1 MSRTRRKPDSQGFL
15 TFLDE
20 LKQAP
25 WIGNRKWWVDFL
37 FHFTDIKNAVS
48 VLNSGFLFSR
58 DEVERRRIG
67 FTDSA
72 SSEIIDRTDATLTD
86 YVRFYF
92 RPRTPTQYRNEGFR
106 PLNQLFQGAHC
117 PVPIYFL
124 FDIRE
129 IISLNDTRFSNGS
142 LARREHNL
150 FTTADKFT
158 QLPFRDIYHNTSFSL
173 ENRERIINARHA
185 EVIYPKRISLDYLK
199 YICCRSQ
206 AEYET
211 LYNLLSPSPVVWN
224 RWEPKVRTC
233 NPHSLFNQKW
243 LYIKDVT
250 LTKKLISL
258 NFNLPDENERK
269 YHGPFKIRVD
279 IKDQL
284 MSKTYYFEKEYIDIV
299 SELTNARLNLNLSD
313 ENISYDVRVS
323 IDGSL
328 AYLGRYAEVDGIP
341 F

>member
-1 MSRTRRKPDSQGFL
+1 MSRARRKPDSQGFL
-15 TFLDE
+15 VFLDE

-48 VLNSGFLFSR
+48 ILNSGFLFSR
-58 DEVERRRIG
+58 DDVERRRID

-92 RPRTPTQYRNEGFR
+92 RPRTPTQYRNEGFK
-106 PLNQLFQGAHC
+106 PPKKEGQAAHC

-129 IISLNDTRFSNGS
+129 IISLNDTCFSNGS

-150 FTTADKFT
+150 FTTADEFT
-158 QLPFRDIYHNTSFSL
+158 QLPFEDIYHDTWFTPEDKN
-173 ENRERIINARHA
+173 RIINTRHA

-211 LYNLLSPSPVVWN
+211 LYNLLSPVVWN
-224 RWEPKVRTC
+224 RWESKVRTR
-233 NPHSLFNQKW
+233 NPHLLFNQKW

-250 LTKKLISL
+250 LEKESIHI
-258 NFNLPDENERK
+258 NFNRPSNTCF
-269 YHGPFKIRVD
+269 YGPFKIRVD
-279 IKDQL
+279 ITDL
-284 MSKTYYFEKEYIDIV
+284 WTGELYRFEQKYLDIV
-299 SELTNARLNLNLSD
+299 AELENTRLNLDLSGI
-313 ENISYDVRVS
+313 NISEYVVRIS
-323 IDGSL
+323 IDDNL
-328 AYLGRYAEVDGIP
+328 AYLGEYRDDNIP

>member
-1 MSRTRRKPDSQGFL
+1 MSRARRKPDAQEFL
-15 TFLDE
+15 AFLDE

-129 IISLNDTRFSNGS
+129 IISLNDTRFSSGS

-158 QLPFRDIYHNTSFSL
+158 QLPFRNIYHNTSFSP

-224 RWEPKVRTC
+224 RWKSKVRIRH
-233 NPHSLFNQKW
+233 PHLLFHKRW
-243 LYIKDVT
+243 LHVEEVG
-250 LTKKLISL
+250 LKKESIDI

-299 SELTNARLNLNLSD
+299 SEFTNARLNPSFGKKLS
-313 ENISYDVRVS
+313 NYTARVS
-323 IDGSL
+323 IDGNL
-328 AYLGRYAEVDGIP
+328 AYLGRYAEIDDIP